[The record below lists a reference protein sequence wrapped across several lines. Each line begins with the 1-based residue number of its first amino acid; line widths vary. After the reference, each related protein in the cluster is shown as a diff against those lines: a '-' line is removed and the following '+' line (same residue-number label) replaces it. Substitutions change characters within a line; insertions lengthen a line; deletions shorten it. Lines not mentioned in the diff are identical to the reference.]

1 MYTRQDL
8 PPSYS
13 GSLFREGGEEVGA
26 VVQTPDSTEYTE
38 TENVR
43 KNSFAEAMA
52 EPAPAKEKGFLSRLG
67 VGRLL
72 KINLEDLIIL
82 ALLALL
88 FLEDG
93 EADLLPILLILFF
106 TDR

>member
-13 GSLFREGGEEVGA
+13 GSLFRDGVEEVDTA
-26 VVQTPDSTEYTE
+26 IQTPDSTECAKE
-38 TENVR
+38 DAR
-43 KNSFAEAMA
+43 KNDLAEAMA
-52 EPAPAKEKGFLSRLG
+52 EPAPAREKGVRLRLG
-67 VGRLL
+67 IGRLL

-82 ALLALL
+82 ARLALL